1 MFYDFIDPSVV
12 MINQIMYTFHRNEL
26 YVIENN
32 KYESWYWSSSTFIQ
46 INPLLKY
53 DYNNN
58 LILMIAS
65 EIWNRIFQTFY
76 FLFTFM
82 VISNTNAMIIRIA
95 IKCSVLSIF
104 PMIFFQNIVQRGNA
118 NRQIHHTRLIY
129 QSMGNTGA
137 IAAYLDRNEKS
148 KFELIF
154 SIIIVLIIYYSMYV
168 ACFGLW
174 TSLAF
179 NNTYSGIVN
188 NQYIF
193 YSNSLEL
200 LTFIFVR
207 TRSTI
212 KYLPKLITIINLMFL
227 MMINSHMYAAQYESL
242 LLLN

>member
-1 MFYDFIDPSVV
+1 
-12 MINQIMYTFHRNEL
+12 
-26 YVIENN
+26 
-32 KYESWYWSSSTFIQ
+32 
-46 INPLLKY
+46 
-53 DYNNN
+53 
-58 LILMIAS
+58 
-65 EIWNRIFQTFY
+65 
-76 FLFTFM
+76 
-82 VISNTNAMIIRIA
+82 
-95 IKCSVLSIF
+95 
-104 PMIFFQNIVQRGNA
+104 
-118 NRQIHHTRLIY
+118 
-129 QSMGNTGA
+129 MGNTGA